1 NMAKQFGPFNI
12 NVNALSPGVIKTA
25 MTEKLS
31 YDMTALALRRFGEQA
46 EVGDL
51 VAFLASDESSYLTG
65 TTIDINGGLYMR

>member
-1 NMAKQFGPFNI
+1 
-12 NVNALSPGVIKTA
+12 